1 VNGTKIRD
9 RRLDTRRYDFGM
21 SAQRFIRTLLPLGL
35 ASLLTLTVVG
45 PALACDPSRDEGM
58 AVVLASSGWTSGSG
72 PSAEPAAAASE
83 IQPGSVNRTSVNL
96 SATYSVVLSLRY
108 GSRGFNVNSTAT
120 ITNTSGGPIDR
131 IELNLVPARLGNLTL
146 RAVEVDGRLV
156 ARKVNDQ
163 TVIVGLGGIL
173 PAGATA
179 KVRVQYQSTLRSTL
193 TGSNWLFTK
202 VNGIVS
208 AYRWIPWVSRATPFD
223 RPNHGDPFVT
233 PVSPYVKIIL
243 QTDRRLGIAS
253 TADRVSASSDGLTQV
268 FEARNV
274 RDVTLT
280 AAPDLRSR
288 SVLVGSTRVRY
299 YYRFSTNAALI
310 LDAAADAFRAMQSR
324 LGPYPYPIY
333 KVVQTGG
340 GFGMESPG
348 MTWIPSGV
356 SRANIRYLVAHETAH
371 QWFYGLVGNDQA
383 RQPFVDEAL
392 ADFVARDVTG
402 TRRASRCSTGLLDRY
417 IYSYSAACYY
427 EIIYIQGGNLL
438 NQVRLKMGSTL
449 FWKTLKDY
457 VAARR
462 YQLVSTPTLLKTL
475 DDATP
480 IDLSKTFAPR
490 FPRFY

>member
-1 VNGTKIRD
+1 
-9 RRLDTRRYDFGM
+9 LDTRLYDSGM
-21 SAQRFIRTLLPLGL
+21 SAQWLSRTLLPIGL
-35 ASLLTLTVVG
+35 ASLLTLTLAG
-45 PALACDPSRDEGM
+45 PALSCDPSRDEGM
-58 AVVLASSGWTSGSG
+58 AAVLASSGWTSGSETT
-72 PSAEPAAAASE
+72 AAPAAATSE

-108 GSRGFNVNSTAT
+108 GSRAFNVNSTAT

-131 IELNLVPARLGNLTL
+131 VELNLVPARLGNLTL
-146 RAVEVDGRLV
+146 RAVAVDGRLV
-156 ARKVNDQ
+156 ARRVSDQ
-163 TVIVGLGGIL
+163 TVIVALGGIL
-173 PAGATA
+173 PAGSTV

-193 TGSNWLFTK
+193 TGSNWLFTRAS
-202 VNGIVS
+202 GIVS

-233 PVSPYVKIIL
+233 PVSPYVKVVL

-253 TADRVSASSDGLTQV
+253 TADRISASSDGLTQV

-324 LGPYPYPIY
+324 LGPYPYPTY

-356 SRANIRYLVAHETAH
+356 NRANIRYLVAHETAH

-417 IYSYSAACYY
+417 IYSYSATCYY
-427 EIIYIQGGNLL
+427 EVIYIQGGNLL

-449 FWKTLKDY
+449 FWKTLKEY

-475 DDATP
+475 DDATS